1 MSAHPTRRE
10 LVRAA
15 AISTAA
21 AGLVGAVPAAA
32 APVDDAAVLGHVL
45 EIEQLVVIVY
55 RRALAS
61 HALTPNVAATVAHFL
76 GQELQHTAILRRAVV
91 ASGGAPTP
99 APPNLTAVQRALARH
114 QVMDTLTDLR
124 TEKQCLKL
132 LVDVETIAE
141 DAYFVAIG
149 KLTDPELLRTSAQIM
164 GCEAQHWTV
173 LSAARH
179 HGDVKLSVPYP
190 FVGGTT

>member
-1 MSAHPTRRE
+1 MGAHPTRRE

-21 AGLVGAVPAAA
+21 ASLVAAVPAAA
-32 APVDDAAVLGHVL
+32 APVDDATVLGRVL

-61 HALTPNVAATVAHFL
+61 HVLTPSVAAIVAHFL
-76 GQELQHTAILRRAVV
+76 GQELQHVAILRRAVV
-91 ASGGAPTP
+91 ATGGAPPP
-99 APPNLTAVQRALARH
+99 APRDLSAVERGLAHH
-114 QVMDTLTDLR
+114 QVMDSLTDLR

-149 KLTDPELLRTSAQIM
+149 KLTDPELLRMSSQIM